1 MDKPLR
7 LSLLVSV
14 CLGLPG
20 LASAVTG
27 APAPPNDA
35 ASPVLEGGRT
45 GTLVL
50 DNGNLLEG
58 GVRRLGDRYQVTVPG
73 GQIEVRTS
81 EVRYL
86 AADRDDAYRWV
97 RGRIAQDEALPHLL
111 LARWCIRWQLLG
123 YAAREII
130 AAQDI
135 DPKCPGIGPLQRQL
149 HAATH
154 VGQVTQTNHATG
166 VRSRPTAKRRRH
178 VRTRPRKRTGKTAGK
193 LTPTT
198 AQARR
203 QTRAKPLTVRWP
215 NATTRWPESP
225 TKPHSLDPPAATPL
239 VPSPPADRSTDPT
252 DAASGKDESSGK
264 GKLPQAFRP
273 RDAFDP
279 EIFNG
284 RHASSQSR

>member
-7 LSLLVSV
+7 LSLLLSV

-27 APAPPNDA
+27 EPAPPDDS

-50 DNGNLLEG
+50 NNGNLLEG
-58 GVRRLGDRYQVTVPG
+58 GVRRVGDRYQVTVPG

-97 RGRIAQDEALPHLL
+97 RGTIAQDEAVDHLR
-111 LARWCIRWQLLG
+111 LAHWCIRWQLLG

-154 VGQVTQTNHATG
+154 VGPVTQATHATR
-166 VRSRPTAKRRRH
+166 VRSRPIPKRRRH

-203 QTRAKPLTVRWP
+203 QTLAKPLTVRWP
-215 NATTRWPESP
+215 NATPRWPESP
-225 TKPHSLDPPAATPL
+225 TKPRGLDPPAATPL
-239 VPSPPADRSTDPT
+239 VPSPPADRSADPT
-252 DAASGKDESSGK
+252 EAASGKEKSSGK

-284 RHASSQSR
+284 RHASSQ

>member
-7 LSLLVSV
+7 LSLLLSV

-20 LASAVTG
+20 LACAVTG
-27 APAPPNDA
+27 EPAPPDDS

-50 DNGNLLEG
+50 NNGNLLEG
-58 GVRRLGDRYQVTVPG
+58 GVRRVGDRYQVTVPG

-86 AADRDDAYRWV
+86 AANRDDAYRWV
-97 RGRIAQDEALPHLL
+97 RGRIVQDDALDHLR
-111 LARWCIRWQLLG
+111 LAHWCIRWQLLG

-154 VGQVTQTNHATG
+154 VGQVTQAIHATR
-166 VRSRPTAKRRRH
+166 VRSRPIPKRRRH

-203 QTRAKPLTVRWP
+203 QTLAKPLTVRWP
-215 NATTRWPESP
+215 SATQRWPGSP
-225 TKPHSLDPPAATPL
+225 TKPRSLDPPAATPL
-239 VPSPPADRSTDPT
+239 VPSPPADRSADPT
-252 DAASGKDESSGK
+252 EAASGKDKSLGK

-284 RHASSQSR
+284 RHASSQ